1 MIFISILSQ
10 LLFPGQFFFW
20 NYTISSQGSILKN
33 PVGNFIWR
41 SGIIIIA
48 LLKFPDVMFISKRL
62 ESVSKELM
70 QISKIIGLIAS
81 IGFVLVGVFPEELKL
96 LHGIS
101 AFVCFFGY
109 FIMIN
114 LNLVIIC
121 LELRNKN
128 SPNYRYL
135 LKIREK
141 IRFLYILLNIGF
153 YFMVLSSIFKVFSRF
168 FPLWEWFYLFS
179 LMLWFLM
186 FPTFIEQGKET
197 IIFEIKSNVITSK
210 IISKVSQ
217 VSLLVLTHF
226 IFSFNL

>member
-121 LELRNKN
+121 F
-128 SPNYRYL
+128 S
-135 LKIREK
+135 
-141 IRFLYILLNIGF
+141 ILGF
-153 YFMVLSSIFKVFSRF
+153 TS
-168 FPLWEWFYLFS
+168 WFYLQYSKFS
-179 LMLWFLM
+179 ADF
-186 FPTFIEQGKET
+186 FHYGSGFIY
-197 IIFEIKSNVITSK
+197 
-210 IISKVSQ
+210 
-217 VSLLVLTHF
+217 SL
-226 IFSFNL
+226 